1 MNINQTK
8 EMLIDAHV
16 QLCSF
21 EKSMEKIGV
30 KEKYFDL
37 EFEWIQTCIGL
48 CEIYQNCSDDF
59 ARTRALEKI
68 NFLLGFEDQTSQLSF
83 KFAPSDSASKSK
95 FALSKSRSKESF
107 EQDLSFENANF
118 SDDQ

>member
-1 MNINQTK
+1 MNINQIK
-8 EMLIDAHV
+8 EILIDAHV

-30 KEKYFDL
+30 KEQYFDL

-68 NFLLGFEDQTSQLSF
+68 NLLLGFEDQSSQLSF
-83 KFAPSDSASKSK
+83 KFAPSDQNPKRKSNTE
-95 FALSKSRSKESF
+95 ESF
-107 EQDLSFENANF
+107 KSDLNFENASF